1 MCTRGELRHS
11 SSVRWTDDTRSV
23 VRCSASARY
32 CGGADTTAVR
42 YEYVGHCASRYCGG
56 ADTTAVRYC
65 WRSGHQQQDVDV
77 EVYWYEELCA
87 VSGVMQHVL
96 CV

>member
-1 MCTRGELRHS
+1 MSTLGTVPQVLWRSGHHS
-11 SSVRWTDDTRSV
+11 
-23 VRCSASARY
+23 
-32 CGGADTTAVR
+32 
-42 YEYVGHCASRYCGG
+42 
-56 ADTTAVRYC
+56 RYC